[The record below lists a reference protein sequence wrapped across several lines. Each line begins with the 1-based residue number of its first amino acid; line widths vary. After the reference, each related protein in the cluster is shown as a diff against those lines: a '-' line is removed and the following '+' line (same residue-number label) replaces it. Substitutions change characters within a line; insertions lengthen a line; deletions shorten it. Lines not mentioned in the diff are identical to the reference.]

1 MANLTIQTR
10 ILLLALLPSTLLA
23 IFLVSFSLY
32 QTKQLGQQG
41 VAGFEDMFQQNQQ
54 AVIKNYLQL
63 GRSAIAHLYNA
74 PDAAS
79 NPEIKNQA
87 LEILRQLRFDDSGSM
102 GYFFVYDKQ
111 GVNVVHAANPALQGR
126 NLMDLK
132 DPNGVEVIRG
142 LWDAASSGKG
152 YLYYHWNNA
161 ETGTTDPKL
170 GYAEELTKWNL
181 MLGTGFW
188 IDGLDKQVAV
198 MQARADESQT
208 TSLWSSVS
216 AAVIALIAIMLL
228 ALVVVRSIIT
238 PLKSA
243 VSAMTDI
250 AQGGGDLRHRL
261 AVNGNDELSQLAQA
275 FNRFA
280 SQVRD
285 LVAQVAGS
293 TSTLNVSASDL
304 NKIMRKAELGVQRQQ
319 SESDQVATAMN
330 EMAASA
336 TEVADSAMRASGA
349 AADAED
355 LVGNSKQTLLKTV
368 RVIDGLAE
376 QVTHGV
382 SVIAD
387 LSKESDSIGGV
398 LDVIRSIAEQTNLLA
413 LNAAIEAARAGE
425 AGRGFAVVADEV
437 RTLASRTQK
446 STQEIQQM
454 IQRLQAGIKGAIE
467 LISNLKQ
474 SSQSSVD
481 EIRQVEVALNQ
492 ISTAVNTIN
501 NMNAQIATA
510 AEEQTHVSGAINENV
525 HQIVVVTEETAVGTR
540 SATETSERLTALAAE
555 LDKLISD
562 YKV

>member
-1 MANLTIQTR
+1 MANLTIRTR

-32 QTKQLGQQG
+32 QSKQLGQQG
-41 VAGFEDMFQQNQQ
+41 VASFEEMFQQNQQ
-54 AVIKNYLQL
+54 DVIKNYMQL
-63 GRSAIAHLYNA
+63 GKTAIAHLYNA
-74 PDAAS
+74 PDATS
-79 NPEIKNQA
+79 NPAIRSQA

-102 GYFFVYDKQ
+102 GYFFIYDQQ
-111 GVNVVHAANPALQGR
+111 GVNVMHAANPALQGR

-142 LWDAASSGKG
+142 LWNAARSGKG

-170 GYAEELTKWNL
+170 GYAEELSKWGL

-188 IDGLDKQVAV
+188 IDSLDKQVAV
-198 MQARADESQT
+198 MQQRADSSLS
-208 TSLWSSVS
+208 TSLWSSVV
-216 AAVIALIAIMLL
+216 AAVVALIIIVML
-228 ALVVVRSIIT
+228 ALLVVRSIIT
-238 PLKSA
+238 PLNSA

-250 AQGGGDLRHRL
+250 AEGGGDLRHRL
-261 AVNGNDELSQLAQA
+261 AVGGNDELSQLAQA

-293 TSTLNVSASDL
+293 TATLNLSANDL
-304 NKIMRKAELGVQRQQ
+304 NKIMRQAEQGVQRQQ

-336 TEVADSAMRASGA
+336 SEVAGSAMRASGA

-413 LNAAIEAARAGE
+413 LNAAIEAARAGQGE
-425 AGRGFAVVADEV
+425 ITSGHLIT
-437 RTLASRTQK
+437 TLIPASSTASR
-446 STQEIQQM
+446 
-454 IQRLQAGIKGAIE
+454 
-467 LISNLKQ
+467 
-474 SSQSSVD
+474 
-481 EIRQVEVALNQ
+481 
-492 ISTAVNTIN
+492 
-501 NMNAQIATA
+501 
-510 AEEQTHVSGAINENV
+510 
-525 HQIVVVTEETAVGTR
+525 
-540 SATETSERLTALAAE
+540 
-555 LDKLISD
+555 
-562 YKV
+562 

>member
-23 IFLVSFSLY
+23 ILLVSFSLY
-32 QTKQLGQQG
+32 QTKLLGQQG
-41 VAGFEDMFQQNQQ
+41 VESFEEMFQQNQQ
-54 AVIKNYLQL
+54 AVIKNYMQL
-63 GRSAIAHLYNA
+63 GKTAIAHLYNA
-74 PDAAS
+74 PDAAT
-79 NPEIKNQA
+79 NPEIRTEA

-111 GVNVVHAANPALQGR
+111 GVSIMHAANPALQGR

-142 LWDAASSGKG
+142 LWNAATSGKG

-161 ETGTTDPKL
+161 ETSTTDPKL
-170 GYAEELTKWNL
+170 GYAEELSKWGL

-188 IDGLDKQVAV
+188 IDSLDKQVAI
-198 MQARADESQT
+198 MQQRADDSLT
-208 TSLWSSVS
+208 TSLWSSVG

-228 ALVVVRSIIT
+228 ALLVVRSIIT

-261 AVNGNDELSQLAQA
+261 AVDGNDELSQLAQA

-293 TSTLNVSASDL
+293 TSTLNVSANEL
-304 NKIMRKAELGVQRQQ
+304 NKIMRQAEQGVQRQQ

-336 TEVADSAMRASGA
+336 TEVADSAMRASSS

-355 LVGNSKQTLLKTV
+355 LVSNSKQTLLKTV

-398 LDVIRSIAEQTNLLA
+398 LDVIRSIADQTNLLA

-454 IQRLQAGIKGAIE
+454 IQRLQSGIKGAIE

-525 HQIVVVTEETAVGTR
+525 HQIVVVIEETAAGTR
-540 SATETSERLTALAAE
+540 SASVTSERLNALATE
-555 LDKLISD
+555 LDQLVSN

>member
-32 QTKQLGQQG
+32 QTKQLGQQS

-142 LWDAASSGKG
+142 LWDAATSGKG

-261 AVNGNDELSQLAQA
+261 AVNGDDELSQLAQA

-293 TSTLNVSASDL
+293 TSTLNVSATEL

>member
-1 MANLTIQTR
+1 
-10 ILLLALLPSTLLA
+10 
-23 IFLVSFSLY
+23 
-32 QTKQLGQQG
+32 
-41 VAGFEDMFQQNQQ
+41 
-54 AVIKNYLQL
+54 
-63 GRSAIAHLYNA
+63 
-74 PDAAS
+74 
-79 NPEIKNQA
+79 
-87 LEILRQLRFDDSGSM
+87 M
-102 GYFFVYDKQ
+102 GYFFIYDQQ
-111 GVNVVHAANPALQGR
+111 GVNVMHAANPALQGR

-142 LWDAASSGKG
+142 LWNAARSGKG
-152 YLYYHWNNA
+152 YLYYHWNNP
-161 ETGTTDPKL
+161 ETNTTDPKL
-170 GYAEELTKWNL
+170 GYAEELTKWGL

-188 IDGLDKQVAV
+188 IDSLDKQVAV
-198 MQARADESQT
+198 MQQRVDDSLA
-208 TSLWSSVS
+208 TSLWSSIVT
-216 AAVIALIAIMLL
+216 AAIALIVITLL

-261 AVNGNDELSQLAQA
+261 TAEGNDELAQLAQA

-293 TSTLNVSASDL
+293 TKTLNHSANEL
-304 NKIMRKAELGVQRQQ
+304 NGIMRQAGQGVARQQ

-336 TEVADSAMRASGA
+336 HEVADSAMRASEA
-349 AADAED
+349 AANAED
-355 LVGNSKQTLLKTV
+355 LVSNSKQTLLQTV

-382 SVIAD
+382 SVIGD

-437 RTLASRTQK
+437 RTLASRTQQ

-454 IQRLQAGIKGAIE
+454 IQRLQAGIKGAID
-467 LISNLKQ
+467 LISKLKQ

-481 EIRQVEVALNQ
+481 EIRQVELALNQ
-492 ISTAVNTIN
+492 ISSAVNTIN

-525 HQIVVVTEETAVGTR
+525 HQIVAVTEETAEGTR
-540 SATETSERLTALAAE
+540 RASSTSERLNALAAE
-555 LDKLISD
+555 LDSLVGN

>member
-23 IFLVSFSLY
+23 ILLVSFSLY
-32 QTKQLGQQG
+32 QTKLLGQQG
-41 VAGFEDMFQQNQQ
+41 VESFEEMFQKNQQ
-54 AVIKNYLQL
+54 AVIKNYMQL
-63 GRSAIAHLYNA
+63 GKTAIAHLYNA
-74 PDAAS
+74 PDAAT
-79 NPEIKNQA
+79 NPEIRTEA

-111 GVNVVHAANPALQGR
+111 GVSIMHAANPALQGR

-142 LWDAASSGKG
+142 LWNAATSGKG

-161 ETGTTDPKL
+161 ETSTTDPKL
-170 GYAEELTKWNL
+170 GYAEELSKWGL

-188 IDGLDKQVAV
+188 IDSLDKQVAI
-198 MQARADESQT
+198 MQQRADDSLT
-208 TSLWSSVS
+208 TSLWSSVG

-228 ALVVVRSIIT
+228 ALLVVRSIIT

-261 AVNGNDELSQLAQA
+261 AVDGNDELSQLAQA

-293 TSTLNVSASDL
+293 TSTLNVSANEL
-304 NKIMRKAELGVQRQQ
+304 NKIMRQAEQGVQRQQ

-336 TEVADSAMRASGA
+336 TEVADSAMRASSS

-355 LVGNSKQTLLKTV
+355 LVSNSKQTLLKTV

-398 LDVIRSIAEQTNLLA
+398 LDVIRSIADQTNLLA

-454 IQRLQAGIKGAIE
+454 IQRLQSGIKGAIE

-525 HQIVVVTEETAVGTR
+525 HQIVVVIEETAAGTR
-540 SATETSERLTALAAE
+540 SASVTSERLNALATE
-555 LDKLISD
+555 LDQLVSN

>member
-23 IFLVSFSLY
+23 IVLVTFSLM
-32 QTKQLGQQG
+32 QARSLGQQG
-41 VAGFEDMFQQNQQ
+41 VDGFAEVYSQSQQ
-54 AVIKNYLQL
+54 AVIKNYMEL
-63 GRSAIAHLYNA
+63 GKTAIAHLYNA
-74 PDAAS
+74 PDAAT
-79 NPEIKNQA
+79 NPAIREEAIN
-87 LEILRQLRFDDSGSM
+87 ILRQLRFDDSGSM
-102 GYFFVYDKQ
+102 GYFFIYDQQ
-111 GVNVVHAANPALQGR
+111 GVNVMHAANPALQGR

-142 LWDAASSGKG
+142 LWNAARSGKG
-152 YLYYHWNNA
+152 YLYYHWNNP
-161 ETGTTDPKL
+161 ETNTTDPKL
-170 GYAEELTKWNL
+170 GYAEELTKWGL

-188 IDGLDKQVAV
+188 IDSLDKQVAV
-198 MQARADESQT
+198 MQQRVDDSLA
-208 TSLWSSVS
+208 TSLWSSIVT
-216 AAVIALIAIMLL
+216 AAIALIVITLL

-261 AVNGNDELSQLAQA
+261 TAEGNDELAQLAQA

-293 TSTLNVSASDL
+293 TKTLNHSANEL
-304 NKIMRKAELGVQRQQ
+304 NGIMRQAGQGVARQQ

-336 TEVADSAMRASGA
+336 HEVADSAMRASEA
-349 AADAED
+349 AANAED
-355 LVGNSKQTLLKTV
+355 LVSNSKQTLLQTV

-382 SVIAD
+382 SVIGD

-437 RTLASRTQK
+437 RTLASRTQQ

-454 IQRLQAGIKGAIE
+454 IQRLQAGIKGAID
-467 LISNLKQ
+467 LISKLKQ

-481 EIRQVEVALNQ
+481 EIRQVELALNQ
-492 ISTAVNTIN
+492 ISSAVNTIN

-525 HQIVVVTEETAVGTR
+525 HQIVAVTEETAEGTR
-540 SATETSERLTALAAE
+540 RASSTSERLNALAAE
-555 LDKLISD
+555 LDSLVGN

>member
-1 MANLTIQTR
+1 MAKLTIQTR
-10 ILLLALLPSTLLA
+10 ILLLALFPSTLLA
-23 IFLVSFSLY
+23 VLLVAFNLY
-32 QTKQLGQQG
+32 QAQSLGQQG
-41 VAGFEDMFQQNQQ
+41 VNSFEEVFRQNQQ
-54 AVIKNYLQL
+54 TVIKNYLQL
-63 GRSAIAHLYNA
+63 GKTAIAHLYDA
-74 PDAAS
+74 PDAAT
-79 NPEIKNQA
+79 NPDIKAQA
-87 LEILRQLRFDDSGSM
+87 LDILRQLRFDDSGSM

-111 GVNVVHAANPALQGR
+111 GISVMHAANPALQGR

-132 DPNGVEVIRG
+132 DPNGVAVIQG
-142 LWDAASSGKG
+142 LWDAAQKGEG
-152 YLYYHWNNA
+152 YLYYHWNNP
-161 ETGTTDPKL
+161 ESGTVDPKL
-170 GYAEELTKWNL
+170 GYAEELSKWGL
-181 MLGTGFW
+181 LLGTGFW

-198 MQARADESQT
+198 IQQRTDDSLHT
-208 TSLWSSVS
+208 ILTSSLG
-216 AAVIALIAIMLL
+216 AALVALLLIMLL
-228 ALVVVRSIIT
+228 ALLVVRSIIT

-261 AVNGNDELSQLAQA
+261 TVVGNDELSQLAQA

-293 TSTLNVSASDL
+293 TSTLNLSANEL
-304 NKIMRKAELGVQRQQ
+304 NTIMRQAGQGVVRQQ

-336 TEVADSAMRASGA
+336 HEVADSAMRASGA

-382 SVIAD
+382 AVIAD
-387 LSKESDSIGGV
+387 LSKESDRIGGV

-437 RTLASRTQK
+437 RTLASRTQQ

-454 IQRLQAGIKGAIE
+454 ILRLQSGIKGAID
-467 LISNLKQ
+467 LISELKQ
-474 SSQSSVD
+474 SSQSSVE
-481 EIRQVEVALNQ
+481 EIRQVELALNQ
-492 ISTAVNTIN
+492 ISSAVNTIN

-525 HQIVVVTEETAVGTR
+525 HQIVAITEETAAGTR
-540 SATETSERLTALAAE
+540 SASTTSERLNVLAAE
-555 LDKLISD
+555 LDGLVKN

>member
-1 MANLTIQTR
+1 MAKLTIQTR

-23 IFLVSFSLY
+23 VLLVSFSLY
-32 QTKQLGQQG
+32 QTKLLGQQG
-41 VAGFEDMFQQNQQ
+41 VESFEEMFQQNQQ
-54 AVIKNYLQL
+54 AVIKNYMQL
-63 GRSAIAHLYNA
+63 GKTAIAHLYNA
-74 PDAAS
+74 PDAAT
-79 NPEIKNQA
+79 NPEIKTQA
-87 LEILRQLRFDDSGSM
+87 LDILRQLRFDDSGSM

-111 GVNVVHAANPALQGR
+111 GVSVMHAANPALQGR

-142 LWDAASSGKG
+142 LWNAASSGKG

-170 GYAEELTKWNL
+170 GYAEELSKWGL

-188 IDGLDKQVAV
+188 IDSLDKQVAI
-198 MQARADESQT
+198 MQQRADDSLT
-208 TSLWSSVS
+208 TSLWSSVG
-216 AAVIALIAIMLL
+216 AAAIALIAIMLL
-228 ALVVVRSIIT
+228 ALLVVRSIIT

-261 AVNGNDELSQLAQA
+261 AVAGNDELSQLAQA

-293 TSTLNVSASDL
+293 TSTLNVSANEL
-304 NKIMRKAELGVQRQQ
+304 NTIMRQAEQGVQRQQ

-336 TEVADSAMRASGA
+336 TEVADSAMRASSA

-398 LDVIRSIAEQTNLLA
+398 LDVIRSIADQTNLLA

-474 SSQSSVD
+474 SSQSSVE

-492 ISTAVNTIN
+492 ISTSVNTIN

-525 HQIVVVTEETAVGTR
+525 HQIVVVIEETAAGTR
-540 SATETSERLTALAAE
+540 SASATSERLNALATE
-555 LDKLISD
+555 LDQLVSN

>member
-23 IFLVSFSLY
+23 ILLVSFSLY

-41 VAGFEDMFQQNQQ
+41 VENFEEMFQQNQQ
-54 AVIKNYLQL
+54 AVIKNYMQL
-63 GRSAIAHLYNA
+63 GKTAIAHLYNA
-74 PDAAS
+74 PDAAT
-79 NPEIKNQA
+79 NPEIKAQA
-87 LEILRQLRFDDSGSM
+87 LDILRQLRFDDSGSM
-102 GYFFVYDKQ
+102 GYFFVYDQQ
-111 GVNVVHAANPALQGR
+111 GVSVMHAANPALHGR

-142 LWDAASSGKG
+142 LWNAARSGTG

-170 GYAEELTKWNL
+170 GYAEELSKWGL

-188 IDGLDKQVAV
+188 IDSLDKQVAV
-198 MQARADESQT
+198 MQERADSALL
-208 TSLWSSVS
+208 TSLWSSVG

-228 ALVVVRSIIT
+228 ALLVVRSIIT

-250 AQGGGDLRHRL
+250 AEGGGDLRHRL
-261 AVNGNDELSQLAQA
+261 AVAGNDELSQLAQA

-293 TSTLNVSASDL
+293 TSTLNVSANEL
-304 NKIMRKAELGVQRQQ
+304 NKIMRQAENGVQRQQ

-349 AADAED
+349 AANAED

-376 QVTHGV
+376 QVSHGV

-474 SSQSSVD
+474 SSQSSVE
-481 EIRQVEVALNQ
+481 EIRQVETALNQ

-525 HQIVVVTEETAVGTR
+525 HQIVVVIEETAEGTR
-540 SATETSERLTALAAE
+540 SASATSERLNALATE
-555 LDKLISD
+555 LDQLVSN

>member
-1 MANLTIQTR
+1 MAKLTIQTR

-23 IFLVSFSLY
+23 VVLVSFSLL
-32 QTKQLGQQG
+32 QAKSSGQQG
-41 VAGFEDMFQQNQQ
+41 VENFSKVFQQQQQ
-54 AVIKNYLQL
+54 AVIKNYMQL
-63 GRSAIAHLYNA
+63 GKSAIAHLYNA
-74 PDAAS
+74 PDAVS
-79 NPEIKNQA
+79 NPERKAAA
-87 LEILRQLRFDDSGSM
+87 LEILRQLKFDDSGSL
-102 GYFFVYDKQ
+102 GYFFVYDEQ
-111 GVNVVHAANPALQGR
+111 GVNVMHAANPALQGR
-126 NLMDLK
+126 NLMQLK

-142 LWDAASSGKG
+142 LWDAAKKGQG

-161 ETGTTDPKL
+161 ETGMTEPKL
-170 GYAEELTKWNL
+170 GYAEELSKWGL
-181 MLGTGFW
+181 LLGTGFW
-188 IDGLDKQVAV
+188 IDSLDKQVAL
-198 MQARADESQT
+198 MQQQADDALVS
-208 TSLWSSVS
+208 SLWRSLGT
-216 AAVIALIAIMLL
+216 AVLALIAIVLL
-228 ALVVVRSIIT
+228 ALLVVRSIIR

-261 AVNGNDELSQLAQA
+261 TVSGQDELAQLAQA

-293 TSTLNVSASDL
+293 TATLSTNATELSS
-304 NKIMRKAELGVQRQQ
+304 IMHQAEQGVERQQ

-330 EMAASA
+330 EMASSA
-336 TEVADSAMRASGA
+336 QAVADSALRASTA

-355 LVGNSKQTLLKTV
+355 LVGNSKQNLTRTV
-368 RVIDGLAE
+368 TVIDGLAK

-382 SVIAD
+382 SVVSA

-413 LNAAIEAARAGE
+413 LNAAIEAARAGD

-437 RTLASRTQK
+437 RTLASRTSQ

-454 IQRLQAGIKGAIE
+454 IERLQSGIKAAIE
-467 LISNLKQ
+467 LISQLKQ
-474 SSQSSVD
+474 SSQSSVE

-510 AEEQTHVSGAINENV
+510 AEEQTHVSSTINENV
-525 HQIVVVTEETAVGTR
+525 HQIVVVTEQTAAGTKR
-540 SATETSERLTALAAE
+540 ATQTSSSLKRIAAE
-555 LDKLISD
+555 LDQLVRD

>member
-10 ILLLALLPSTLLA
+10 ILLLALIPSTLLA
-23 IFLVSFSLY
+23 VLLVSFSLL
-32 QTKQLGQQG
+32 QAKSLGQQG
-41 VAGFEDMFQQNQQ
+41 VDSFEEMFQQSQQ
-54 AVIKNYLQL
+54 ALIKNYMQL
-63 GRSAIAHLYNA
+63 AKSSIAHLYNA
-74 PDAAS
+74 PDAAT
-79 NPEIKNQA
+79 NPAVKAEAI
-87 LEILRQLRFDDSGSM
+87 EILRQLRFDDSGSM
-102 GYFFVYDKQ
+102 GYFFIYDQQ
-111 GVNVVHAANPALQGR
+111 GVNVMHAANEALQGR

-142 LWDAASSGKG
+142 LWNAARSGDG
-152 YLYYHWNNA
+152 YLYYHWNNTQTNLT
-161 ETGTTDPKL
+161 EPKL
-170 GYAEELTKWNL
+170 GYAEELSKWGL

-188 IDGLDKQVAV
+188 IDSLDKQVAL
-198 MQARADESQT
+198 MQQKVDQSLS
-208 TSLWSSVS
+208 TSFWSSLGT
-216 AAVIALIAIMLL
+216 AIASLIVIMLL

-238 PLKSA
+238 PLKSV
-243 VSAMTDI
+243 VSAMTAI

-261 AVNGNDELSQLAQA
+261 TVSGNDELAQLSEA

-285 LVAQVAGS
+285 LVARVAGS
-293 TSTLNVSASDL
+293 TSTLNSSAGEL
-304 NKIMRKAELGVQRQQ
+304 NAIMRQATQGVSRQQ

-330 EMAASA
+330 EMAASSQ
-336 TEVADSAMRASGA
+336 EVADSAMQASSA
-349 AADAED
+349 AANAED
-355 LVGNSKQTLLKTV
+355 LVSNSKHTLEKTV
-368 RVIDGLAE
+368 QVIDGLAL
-376 QVTHGV
+376 QVNDGV

-387 LSKESDSIGGV
+387 LSKESDRIGGV

-454 IQRLQAGIKGAIE
+454 ISRLHSGIKGAIE
-467 LISNLKQ
+467 LISQLKQ
-474 SSQSSVD
+474 SSQSSVE
-481 EIRQVEVALNQ
+481 EIRQVELALNQ

-525 HQIVVVTEETAVGTR
+525 HQIVIVIEETADGTKR
-540 SATETSERLTALAAE
+540 ATHTSEQLTELATELDRLV
-555 LDKLISD
+555 SN
-562 YKV
+562 YRV

>member
-1 MANLTIQTR
+1 MAKLTIQTR

-23 IFLVSFSLY
+23 ILLVSFSLY
-32 QTKQLGQQG
+32 QTKLLGQQG
-41 VAGFEDMFQQNQQ
+41 VESFEEMFQQNQQ
-54 AVIKNYLQL
+54 AVIKNYMQL
-63 GRSAIAHLYNA
+63 GKTAIAHLYNA
-74 PDAAS
+74 PDAAT
-79 NPEIKNQA
+79 NPEIKEQA

-111 GVNVVHAANPALQGR
+111 GVSVMHAANPALQGR

-142 LWDAASSGKG
+142 LWNAATSGKG

-170 GYAEELTKWNL
+170 GYAEELSKWGL

-188 IDGLDKQVAV
+188 IDSLDKQVAI
-198 MQARADESQT
+198 MQQRADDSLT
-208 TSLWSSVS
+208 TSLWSSVG
-216 AAVIALIAIMLL
+216 AAIIALIAIMLL
-228 ALVVVRSIIT
+228 ALLVVRSIIT

-243 VSAMTDI
+243 VSAMSDI

-261 AVNGNDELSQLAQA
+261 AVDGNDELSQLAQA

-293 TSTLNVSASDL
+293 TSTLNVSANEL
-304 NKIMRKAELGVQRQQ
+304 NKIMRQAEQGVLRQQ

-336 TEVADSAMRASGA
+336 TEVADSAMRASSS

-355 LVGNSKQTLLKTV
+355 LVSNSKQTLLKTV

-525 HQIVVVTEETAVGTR
+525 HQIVVVIEETAAGTR
-540 SATETSERLTALAAE
+540 SASATSERLNALATE
-555 LDKLISD
+555 LDQLVSN